1 MCNKTNIFQISLG
14 QVNVLNACSTG
25 NAIYEKSYQQ
35 VYLAISLEKIISHIV
50 GPAHSPDTF

>member
-25 NAIYEKSYQQ
+25 NAIYEK
-35 VYLAISLEKIISHIV
+35 VINKFI
-50 GPAHSPDTF
+50 